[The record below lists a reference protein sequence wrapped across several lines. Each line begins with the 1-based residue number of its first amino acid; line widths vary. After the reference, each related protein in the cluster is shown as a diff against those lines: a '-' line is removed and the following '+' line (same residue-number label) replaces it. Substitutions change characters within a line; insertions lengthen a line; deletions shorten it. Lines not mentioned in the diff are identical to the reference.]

1 MKTIIFVLSFVL
13 LFACQSY
20 AQSQTGDSDTTVT
33 KPSSTVVKPGTL
45 SDKDIEELKTE
56 LTDEKT
62 KQKLLFVAD
71 FSLRKPTQPAEKK
84 KYEKSGKIPFR
95 ITATLY
101 DVKDTGGKPLY
112 RRFGGTAK
120 FYLINSDGKVVL
132 TESASLDKMC
142 PS

>member
-1 MKTIIFVLSFVL
+1 MKPIIFALLFVL
-13 LFACQSY
+13 LFSRQSY
-20 AQSQTGDSDTTVT
+20 AQNQTGDSDTTVT

-45 SDKDIEELKTE
+45 SDKDIEALKTE

-62 KQKLLFVAD
+62 KQKLLFVTD

-101 DVKDTGGKPLY
+101 DVKETGGKPLY
-112 RRFGGTAK
+112 RRLGGTAK
-120 FYLINSDGKVVL
+120 FYLINSEGKVVL